1 MIKKLID
8 LCKNIFSKK
17 TKEKKKDTND
27 DGQDIYPL
35 Y

>member
-8 LCKNIFSKK
+8 LCKKIFSKK
-17 TKEKKKDTND
+17 TKVKKKDNDD